1 MNRPELSAAIWTKS
15 SYSGNNGGNCIEAAL
30 TWMKSSYSGD
40 NGGNCIEVA
49 PGIPDSVPVRDSK
62 DPNGPVLVFPTGGW
76 SSFVGALKNR
86 EFPAGV

>member
-1 MNRPELSAAIWTKS
+1 M
-15 SYSGNNGGNCIEAAL
+15 
-30 TWMKSSYSGD
+30 
-40 NGGNCIEVA
+40 A